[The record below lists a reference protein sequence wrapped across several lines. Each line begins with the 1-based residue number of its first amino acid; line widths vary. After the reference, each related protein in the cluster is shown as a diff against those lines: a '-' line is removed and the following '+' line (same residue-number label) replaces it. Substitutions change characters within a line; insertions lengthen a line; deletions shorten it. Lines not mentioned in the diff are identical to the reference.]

1 MKKSAMVIA
10 AVLLLTMLG
19 QRSAAAQVTF
29 TPGVKGGL
37 SISNLLAAGE
47 SWLSLKK
54 PVVGAF
60 LSVNLDKTV
69 SIQPEVFWLT
79 KGGASETFYFDQ
91 MGALIEMRHQWSLS
105 CIHLPVLVKLHPIPK
120 GTFLPVIFAGP
131 AFDLL
136 LRAVRADF
144 YNGQLV
150 SDMNITDAYKGTG
163 WDIVAGAGL
172 EVALNRIVLVAEA
185 RYTLGLTNIVRLN
198 PDYSQKTGAL
208 MFLAGFGF

>member
-1 MKKSAMVIA
+1 MKKCALAVA
-10 AVLLLTMLG
+10 AVLLLTALEP
-19 QRSAAAQVTF
+19 RSVTAQVTF
-29 TPGVKGGL
+29 VPGVKGAL
-37 SISNLLAAGE
+37 SISTLSAPGE
-47 SWLSLKK
+47 SWLSLRR
-54 PVVGAF
+54 PTLGAF

-91 MGALIEMRHQWSLS
+91 MGAPIEMRHQWSLS
-105 CIHLPVLVKLHPIPK
+105 YIHLPVLVKLHPIPK

-150 SDMNITDAYKGTG
+150 SDTNITDAYKSTG
-163 WDIVAGAGL
+163 
-172 EVALNRIVLVAEA
+172 
-185 RYTLGLTNIVRLN
+185 
-198 PDYSQKTGAL
+198 
-208 MFLAGFGF
+208 